1 MPDDDVE
8 PRCIIHRVDMINGAC
23 ANVYYSVKGLPRSK
37 IRVYRNTWSSHD
49 GYWPPGVG
57 DVIDP
62 KLGTLKLRPR
72 S

>member
-1 MPDDDVE
+1 MPDDAA
-8 PRCIIHRVDMINGAC
+8 PFCIVTRVDLINGAC
-23 ANVYYSVKGLPRSK
+23 ANVCYSVNGLPQSR
-37 IRVYRNTWSSHD
+37 IRVYRSTWASHP

-62 KLGTLKLRPR
+62 KFGTLKLRPR